1 MYHNIQEQIPSWNR
15 SMVRFTY
22 LVELISIA
30 AFFYNC
36 LIVLIAIFARVGPGL
51 NWWFISLLALVM
63 GVPLSWWLFY
73 KGVFNS
79 AQTDGA
85 TYSYIR
91 TFLTCMLHLAW
102 CVWMILGVP
111 NLGTFSAGEAAVLA
125 GPKVAAAA
133 AAGTDSGQM
142 YRKSH
147 RCGSQ
152 HTQQRPPRC
161 AFVDP
166 THSAPSDEELSR
178 VGCSV

>member
-91 TFLTCMLHLAW
+91 TFLTYMLHLAW
-102 CVWMILGVP
+102 CVWMILAVP
-111 NLGTFSAGEAAVLA
+111 HLGTFSAGEARLRGGA
-125 GPKVAAAA
+125 G
-133 AAGTDSGQM
+133 
-142 YRKSH
+142 
-147 RCGSQ
+147 
-152 HTQQRPPRC
+152 
-161 AFVDP
+161 
-166 THSAPSDEELSR
+166 R
-178 VGCSV
+178 VGCMHVHGRSYTYSLHLLQWFGMVGPGVHHIMHPLMPDVLCLLGVWWQAAQ